1 MRTNIDIDE
10 KLIQDTLKATGLRTK
25 REVVELALKEL
36 LRVRRQSEMKKLRG
50 KFQWQGDLEKM
61 RRDQ

>member
-10 KLIQDTLKATGLRTK
+10 KLIRDTLKATGLRTK

-36 LRVRRQSEMKKLRG
+36 LRVRRQSEMKQLRG
-50 KFQWQGDLEKM
+50 KFHWQGDLEKM

>member
-36 LRVRRQSEMKKLRG
+36 LRVRRQSEMKQLRG
-50 KFQWQGDLEKM
+50 KFHWHGDLEKM